1 MTLGFW
7 ERPPTQSYLENSLI
21 NSLKLT
27 QIGHF
32 STGGDTLTAAAETES
47 YAAAERNVEASFGD
61 RAWRVTYFF

>member
-7 ERPPTQSYLENSLI
+7 EHPPTQSYLENSLI

-32 STGGDTLTAAAETES
+32 STGGDTLTVAAESSAAPKLISELYLETEL
-47 YAAAERNVEASFGD
+47 AHKLTF
-61 RAWRVTYFF
+61 

>member
-7 ERPPTQSYLENSLI
+7 EHPPAQSYLENSLI

-32 STGGDTLTAAAETES
+32 STEGDPLIAAAKAES
-47 YAAAERNVEASFGD
+47 YAALKLYVQTLFGD
-61 RAWRVTYFF
+61 RAWT